1 MKLFFFSISSLEYL
15 KKLLSS
21 LLTLPFYSLS
31 SVRTTKPFYIDAALL
46 YCNSGFSFR
55 MVKSKQMHNPY
66 MRLVIGSSYLK
77 CTASFFPQ
85 RGGKHKSPMSRST
98 VQLFRWAGDV
108 MRIPVVCFFF
118 FPPMSCWKTKRVSPS
133 VSASFLRS
141 ENCLHTKPR
150 GGSEVGWALPF
161 LYLLIFLKFY
171 IWALWSSTQRLQRK
185 KVLLSQKTPETFQGL
200 TTLPPAKTSPN
211 IVLLTTL
218 LPDAL
223 RYSCAFSASLS

>member
-1 MKLFFFSISSLEYL
+1 MYYFFLPTKRRETQISH
-15 KKLLSS
+15 
-21 LLTLPFYSLS
+21 
-31 SVRTTKPFYIDAALL
+31 
-46 YCNSGFSFR
+46 
-55 MVKSKQMHNPY
+55 VKIHS
-66 MRLVIGSSYLK
+66 
-77 CTASFFPQ
+77 
-85 RGGKHKSPMSRST
+85 
-98 VQLFRWAGDV
+98 
-108 MRIPVVCFFF
+108 PVVQVSRGCYENTSGLFVC
-118 FPPMSCWKTKRVSPS
+118 FPPMSCWKTKCVSPS
-133 VSASFLRS
+133 ISASFLRS
-141 ENCLHTKPR
+141 ENCLHTKAT